1 MIYLQNNKNIVQR
14 IFIPREAVN
23 GKEMI
28 EVVKGYEEGVADG
41 ILQGVKSQKDK
52 LQNIY
57 ITDNG
62 EYHREDGFGQITV
75 DVQHTISLENRD
87 LTVSTNGEYEIVPSD
102 GFDGLERVNLTVDV
116 PQEGGGCN
124 LVSGTLNFPTGE
136 NSKTYNASEYG
147 YDGFE
152 NLNINAQAHNEWK
165 DCKTI
170 IDLRKSDGLMDLE
183 IEANDSFGYDLS
195 ESGTYYGPALYADKF
210 AWYFWNIMPTIETDI
225 EMWVWMTSSTRDIS
239 RGIMGSQY
247 FENDL
252 NSTFCIRQKENDLCF
267 IFQFGEAYFEYYYD
281 PNTWYKLRMNINGVW
296 VNDIQV
302 CEWNVTNFT
311 GSSIPIGINDIF
323 RPNFSLDSFHPNQAM
338 YGYIYFHNNDV
349 LYVPLTTG
357 FFTGNDG
364 GQVKYSAIDGYGL
377 IPQMVKNP
385 IGIKRLVVNIPQCG
399 DGGDCDCQEID
410 MLLEQLIGHYEEPEP
425 EPEPEPDPEEPEV
438 PETETTVLNIVD
450 GSRTYSGQDE
460 IEVTFYDEEY
470 NQITIDF
477 LSNPID
483 YGRQYTLQDGL
494 SGLYCKYKSV
504 HMTECIAVVDE
515 QEDVYH
521 FMVEFSVEIDGEL
534 NRYWFE
540 YHINKNELYN

>member
-75 DVQHTISLENRD
+75 DVQHTISLENKD

-124 LVSGTLNFPTGE
+124 LVNGTLNFPTGE
-136 NSKTYNASEYG
+136 NFTTYNASDYG

-152 NLNINAQAHNEWK
+152 SLGINTQAHNEWK

-170 IDLRKSDGLMDLE
+170 VDLRKSDSLWDLE
-183 IEANDSFGYDLS
+183 IETNENFSYDFNA
-195 ESGTYYGPALYADKF
+195 YYGPALYADKF
-210 AWYFWNIMPTIETDI
+210 AWYFWNIIPTIDTDI
-225 EMWVWMTSSTRDIS
+225 EMWVWMNDSVSDIS
-239 RGIMGSQY
+239 RGIMGSHY
-247 FENDL
+247 FENDP
-252 NSTFCIRQKENDLCF
+252 NSTFVIRQKENESFF

-281 PNTWYKLRMNINGVW
+281 PFTWYKLRMNRNGVW
-296 VNDIQV
+296 VNDNQV
-302 CEWNVTNFT
+302 CEWEVTNFT
-311 GSSIPIGINDIF
+311 GSDIPIGINDIF
-323 RPNFSLDSFHPNQAM
+323 HPNFSLNSFYPNQAM
-338 YGYIYFHNNDV
+338 YGYIYFHNTDV
-349 LYVPLTTG
+349 LYVPLSTG

-364 GQVKYSAIDGYGL
+364 GQVRYSGFDDYGL
-377 IPQMVKNP
+377 SYEMVKDT
-385 IGIKRLVVNIPQCG
+385 IGIKRLVVNIPQCD
-399 DGGDCDCQEID
+399 DGGDCNCEEID

-425 EPEPEPDPEEPEV
+425 EPDPEEPEE
-438 PETETTVLNIVD
+438 PETETIVLNIIAVNRSYI
-450 GSRTYSGQDE
+450 GSDE
-460 IEVTFYDEEY
+460 IEVTFTDEEN

-477 LSNPID
+477 LSNPIE
-483 YGRQYTLQDGL
+483 YGRQYTIQDGL
-494 SGLYCKYKSV
+494 YNAYCTYKGV
-504 HMTECIAVVDE
+504 QMTECNAIVE
-515 QEDVYH
+515 ELEDFYN
-521 FMVEFSVEIDGEL
+521 FMVEFSVEIDGVL
-534 NRYWFE
+534 NRYYFDCLM
-540 YHINKNELYN
+540 NKDELYN

>member
-62 EYHREDGFGQITV
+62 EYHREDGFGTITV
-75 DVQHTISLENRD
+75 DVQHTISLENKD

-124 LVSGTLNFPTGE
+124 LVSATLSFPTGE
-136 NSKTYNASEYG
+136 NYKTYNASEYG

-152 NLNINAQAHNEWK
+152 NLEINAIRHNEWK
-165 DCKTI
+165 ECKTI
-170 IDLRKSDGLMDLE
+170 IDFRKSGGLMDLE
-183 IEANDSFGYDLS
+183 MEADDSFGY
-195 ESGTYYGPALYADKF
+195 EFPEHGTYYGPALYANRF
-210 AWYFWNIMPTIETDI
+210 FWYFLDIIPTIDTDI
-225 EMWVWMTSSTRDIS
+225 EMWVFMTDSVSDVS
-239 RGIMGSQY
+239 RGIMGCQNS
-247 FENDL
+247 ENDP
-252 NSTFCIRQKENDLCF
+252 NSTFSIRQKENEFCF
-267 IFQFGEAYFEYYYD
+267 IFQFGEAYFEFYYD
-281 PNTWYKLRMNINGVW
+281 IYVWTNLRMNRNGVW
-296 VNDIQV
+296 VNGYQV

-311 GSSIPIGINDIF
+311 GCDCGIAINEIF
-323 RPNFSLDSFHPNQAM
+323 YPNYSLDSLNTNQAM
-338 YGYIYFHNNDV
+338 YGYIYFHNTDV
-349 LYVPLTTG
+349 LYVPLSTG
-357 FFTGNDG
+357 FFTGNDNG
-364 GQVKYSAIDGYGL
+364 IVQYGINGYYEL
-377 IPQMVKNP
+377 SYEMIKNP
-385 IGIKRLVVNIPQCG
+385 IGIKNLFVNIPQCG

-425 EPEPEPDPEEPEV
+425 EPEPDPEEPEI
-438 PETETTVLNIVD
+438 PETEITLLNIVD

-470 NQITIDF
+470 NQITIEF
-477 LSNPID
+477 LSNPIE

-504 HMTECIAVVDE
+504 HMTECNAIVEE

-521 FMVEFSVEIDGEL
+521 FMVEFSVEIDGIL
-534 NRYWFE
+534 NRYYFE
-540 YHINKNELYN
+540 HNINKDELYN